1 MAGYRPR
8 RRADQSQPQVA
19 RVWLLVISHPA
30 AMYSRCSGIQLVTLL
45 HVIPSE
51 FFLSSFFLSSFFL
64 ILSTLTAQLNKQKE
78 LECDECTA
86 CYVHGFYWGKDRN
99 IVDLI
104 LDGCWFKF
112 PIWREKSPVTRLIVK
127 NLFEAWDVNSCPVCL
142 TVHKLKGIEKTHC
155 LSLFIG
161 FTGTKNNIE

>member
-1 MAGYRPR
+1 MALKVVFFFNIDSLLLAAQTGKNQERWEGDFFLSASLSLASFLILAPEYATQNRINLQAMAGYRPR

-45 HVIPSE
+45 HVILSE

-64 ILSTLTAQLNKQKE
+64 ILSTLTAQLNKHKE

-104 LDGCWFKF
+104 LDGLL
-112 PIWREKSPVTRLIVK
+112 V
-127 NLFEAWDVNSCPVCL
+127 
-142 TVHKLKGIEKTHC
+142 
-155 LSLFIG
+155 
-161 FTGTKNNIE
+161 